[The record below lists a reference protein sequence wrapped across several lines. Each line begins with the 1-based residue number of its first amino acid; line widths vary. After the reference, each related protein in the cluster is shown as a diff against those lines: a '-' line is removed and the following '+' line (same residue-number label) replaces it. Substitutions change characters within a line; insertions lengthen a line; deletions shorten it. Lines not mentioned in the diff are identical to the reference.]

1 VKQVLLDAGPLVA
14 LFDERDRF
22 HAHFLNMLGDVAQPL
37 NLHTTWPC
45 VVEASHMLGDMARV
59 EMLKWVGLG
68 GAVVIPFDASDLL
81 DMTEQMLRYTE
92 QPRTRMDL
100 ADASLCWLAQQ
111 CGVTAIL
118 TMDVRDFSRYRLA
131 DGRGFD
137 IL

>member
-1 VKQVLLDAGPLVA
+1 MRHALLDTGPLVA
-14 LFDERDRF
+14 LFDDRDQF
-22 HAHFLNMLGDVAQPL
+22 HAHFHAMLGDVAQPL

-45 VVEASHMLGDMARV
+45 VVEASHMLGDTARV

-68 GAVVIPFDASDLL
+68 GAVVIPFDASGLL
-81 DMTEQMLRYTE
+81 DMTDLMLRYTA

-111 CGVTAIL
+111 SGVTTIL
-118 TMDVRDFSRYRLA
+118 TLDVRDFSRYRLP
-131 DGRGFD
+131 DGRGFN